1 MVDTL
6 GLIQRVVVHPAN
18 IQDRDGARLVLEEAV
33 RDGLPRLRKI
43 WADTAYSGEKLIT
56 WVAGLRTENPVELEI
71 VPRKKRQQG
80 FEVLPWRWIVERTFG
95 WLGRY
100 RRMSKEYDTLPA
112 TTEAFIRIA
121 MIKLMLGRLTKRSPS
136 WRQQAAEK
144 RQNTARI
151 AA

>member
-1 MVDTL
+1 MV
-6 GLIQRVVVHPAN
+6 QQVVVHPAN
-18 IQDRDGARLVLEEAV
+18 IQDRDGARLVLEEPV
-33 RDGLPRLRKI
+33 RNGLPRLRKI
-43 WADTAYSGEKLIT
+43 WGDCGYSGEKLID
-56 WVAGLRTENPVELEI
+56 WVARLRTENPVELEI
-71 VPRKKRQQG
+71 VPRKKQQEG

-112 TTEAFIRIA
+112 TTEAFIRLA
-121 MIKLMLGRLTKRSPS
+121 MIKLMLGRLTKRPPS

-144 RQNTARI
+144 RQNTERI